1 MVRKMDLTKPV
12 RPGLDAAELMAEQVD
27 LLPDRITL
35 MVFQNGQS
43 VGTGNNSPVSS
54 PGSNNI
60 VTGNSSMVQTIGN
73 SGAFIDSNAIGDTFI
88 NQW

>member
-1 MVRKMDLTKPV
+1 MDLTKPV
-12 RPGLDAAELMAEQVD
+12 RPGMDAAELLAEHVD

-54 PGSNNI
+54 PGSNNV

-73 SGAFIDSNAIGDTFI
+73 SGAYVDSAAFGDSFL